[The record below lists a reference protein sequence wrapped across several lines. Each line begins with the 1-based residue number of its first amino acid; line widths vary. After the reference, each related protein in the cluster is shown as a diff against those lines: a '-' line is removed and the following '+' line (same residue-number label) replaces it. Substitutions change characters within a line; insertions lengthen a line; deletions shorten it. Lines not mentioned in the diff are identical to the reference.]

1 MPELPA
7 SRVLGQARR
16 MTWSMVCVLPIC
28 GVPAGVLA
36 QNVPAGLRACAAVS
50 DSGHRLACY
59 DKEMARLLTPAAQPA
74 AAAAPPIAP
83 SMSSPSTAT
92 TATTAAMP
100 PTTEATPSAPSTPTA
115 PTAATTDAS
124 TGSIAPKPDL
134 AAQSAAAPA
143 PPPQAAG
150 SPPPPA
156 SPAPSAPHR
165 SSPWNIFSS
174 GPSDRVTAH
183 VAALDRWPN
192 AMVLHLDNGQ
202 VWKQIGHASGDLGL
216 QVGDSVTIEKHL
228 GSYWL
233 SSGHVS
239 DMQVRLQ
246 PQQSP

>member
-16 MTWSMVCVLPIC
+16 TMWSMVCVLPIC
-28 GVPAGVLA
+28 GAPLGVLA

-50 DSGHRLACY
+50 DSGRRLACY
-59 DKEMARLLTPAAQPA
+59 DREMARLSAP
-74 AAAAPPIAP
+74 AAPPAAVP
-83 SMSSPSTAT
+83 ATAT
-92 TATTAAMP
+92 
-100 PTTEATPSAPSTPTA
+100 APSTPTPSITAAPAAPSTPIGPPA
-115 PTAATTDAS
+115 PTATTTTAS
-124 TGSIAPKPDL
+124 TGSMPPKPDVG
-134 AAQSAAAPA
+134 AQSAPAPA
-143 PPPQAAG
+143 SQAA
-150 SPPPPA
+150 SSTPPPPPA
-156 SPAPSAPHR
+156 SPETSAPHR
-165 SSPWNIFSS
+165 TSPWNIFSS

-183 VAALDRWPN
+183 VAGLDRWPN

-202 VWKQIGHASGDLGL
+202 VWKQIGHASGDLSL